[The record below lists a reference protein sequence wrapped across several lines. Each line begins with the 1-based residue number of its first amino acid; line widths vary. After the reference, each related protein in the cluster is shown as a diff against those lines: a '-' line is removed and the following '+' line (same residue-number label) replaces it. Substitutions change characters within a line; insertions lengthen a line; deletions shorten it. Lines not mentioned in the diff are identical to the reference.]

1 MKPMADTTRTTRFR
15 FWLWLIRAVGVIV
28 PRRLR
33 ADWRREWEAELR
45 HRETLLAEWDLL
57 DWRAKLDLL
66 RRSASAFWD
75 AVWLQPK
82 RLEDAMFQ
90 DIRFG
95 LRILLKNPGF
105 TLVAVFTLA
114 LGICAVTTQFSVV
127 DAALLRGLPFPEP
140 DRLARV
146 TMRDPSWAPEREFS
160 LSAADVLE
168 IAPKQQS
175 FEGLAQY
182 FFAGSFIVTIH
193 DTPQRL
199 SGSHVTSNFFSLLGV
214 KPALGRDF
222 TESDNQPGVERVT
235 IISDALWKS
244 EFGGDPNILGR
255 KIRRLNGQPATVI
268 GVMPPGFQ
276 FPRDQLWIPI
286 FNEYSSFQQRPGGG
300 AHLLGRLKPGVT
312 INQATSELEVHLR
325 SLAREYPQ
333 TNGRYT
339 EARIAPLL
347 FGFVARPTRQ
357 LLIAMFGAV
366 IAVLLIACANVMNM
380 QFARATMR
388 SREMA
393 TRAALG
399 ASRSRLMRQ
408 MLVESL
414 VLVALG
420 GAAGALLAHWAIG
433 LFAGV
438 MGTLPTGALP
448 SWMLFKIDGRVLGFT
463 LAATAL
469 SVILSGL
476 LPALAASR
484 AQPMEALKESSRGH
498 TSRFVRRFTG
508 GLVVGQI
515 ALTCALL
522 ISSLLLIKS
531 ITRQFDLNFGFDLDG
546 VLAGRMNFEAEYR
559 DDDERRAAYRRILT
573 HLRSS
578 PQFTHA
584 ALTTRRNMMTSETF
598 RGEIEGRIYA
608 RPEDRLES
616 WLEFVSDGYF
626 ATLGLRPIAGREFEP
641 DDRGE
646 RQFVVLVNESFA
658 RKHFGN
664 ETPLGRRIR
673 AREGDTWRTIIGIVP
688 DTMMQGPLEQRR
700 DGSAIFVP
708 TEALPMAYLTLVARG
723 HEPAERLTNALRRE
737 LAKVEPN
744 LAIYGLET
752 PKNHLKTALAQSRT
766 VASLFAIFGAVSI
779 VLSAVGLYGVMS
791 FSVNR
796 RTQEFGIRLA
806 LGAKRQDI
814 MRMVMAQG
822 ALQLALGVALGIGLA
837 LALVQLGGAAVAGF
851 LYKVSPH
858 DPLVYVGVVA
868 LLVLATV
875 TACFFP
881 ARRATK
887 VDPMMALRS
896 E

>member
-1 MKPMADTTRTTRFR
+1 MVGSTQTTRFR
-15 FWLWLIRAVGVIV
+15 FWLWLIRLIGVIV

-33 ADWRREWEAELR
+33 ANWRLEWEAELR
-45 HRETLLAEWDLL
+45 HREEMLAEWDRLG
-57 DWRAKLDLL
+57 WRNKIDLL
-66 RRSASAFWD
+66 RRSTSAFWD
-75 AVWLQPK
+75 ALWLQPK
-82 RLEDAMFQ
+82 RLEDEMFQ
-90 DIRFG
+90 DLRYG
-95 LRILLKNPGF
+95 LRLLLKSPNF
-105 TLVAVFTLA
+105 TLIAVFTLA
-114 LGICAVTTQFSVV
+114 LGICGVTTQFSVV

-140 DRLARV
+140 DRLVRV

-168 IAPKQQS
+168 IAPKLQS

-235 IISDALWKS
+235 IISDALWQS
-244 EFGGDPNILGR
+244 EFGGDLNILGR
-255 KIRRLNGQPATVI
+255 KISRLNGQPATVI

-286 FNEYSSFQQRPGGG
+286 FNEYGSFQKRPGGG
-300 AHLLGRLKPGVT
+300 ANLLGRLKPGVSV
-312 INQATSELEVHLR
+312 NQATSELEVYLQA
-325 SLAREYPQ
+325 LAKEYPQ

-339 EARIAPLL
+339 EARITPLL
-347 FGFVARPTRQ
+347 FGFVGRPTRQ

-380 QFARATMR
+380 QFARATAR
-388 SREMA
+388 SRELA

-399 ASRSRLMRQ
+399 ASRGRLMRQ

-420 GAAGALLAHWAIG
+420 GAAGALLAQWAIG

-463 LAATAL
+463 VTATAL
-469 SVILSGL
+469 SVIFSGL
-476 LPALAASR
+476 LPALAAAR

-498 TSRFVRRFTG
+498 TSRLVRRFTS

-559 DDDERRAAYRRILT
+559 DDDERRAAFRRILT

-584 ALTTRRNMMTSETF
+584 AFTTRRNMMTSETF
-598 RGEIEGRIYA
+598 HGEIEGRTYA

-616 WLEFVSDGYF
+616 WMEFVSDGYF
-626 ATLGLRPIAGREFEP
+626 AALGLRPVAGREFEP
-641 DDRGE
+641 DDRGA

-658 RKHFGN
+658 RKHFRN
-664 ETPLGRRIR
+664 ESPLGHRVR
-673 AREGDTWRTIIGIVP
+673 AREGDTWRTIIGVVP
-688 DTMMQGPLEQRR
+688 DTMMQGPLEQQR

-708 TEALPMAYLTLVARG
+708 TEALPMGYLTLVARG
-723 HEPAERLTNALRRE
+723 REPAERLTNALRRE

-744 LAIYGLET
+744 LAIYSLET
-752 PKNHLKTALAQSRT
+752 PKKHLKAALAQGRT

-779 VLSAVGLYGVMS
+779 ALAAVGLYGVMS
-791 FSVNR
+791 FAVSR
-796 RTQEFGIRLA
+796 RTQEFGVRLA
-806 LGAKRQDI
+806 LGAKRRDI
-814 MRMVMAQG
+814 MKMVMAEG
-822 ALQLALGVALGIGLA
+822 GRQLALGVSLGIGLA
-837 LALVQLGGAAVAGF
+837 LSLVQLGGAAVTGF
-851 LYKVSPH
+851 LYKVNPH

-868 LLVLATV
+868 LLALATSM
-875 TACFFP
+875 ACFFP

-887 VDPMMALRS
+887 VDPMVALRRG
-896 E
+896 

>member
-1 MKPMADTTRTTRFR
+1 MKPH
-15 FWLWLIRAVGVIV
+15 LWLIRFIGLIV

-33 ADWRREWEAELR
+33 ASWQKEWDAELR
-45 HRETLLAEWDLL
+45 HRESLLAEWDRL
-57 DWRAKLDLL
+57 DWRNKLDLL
-66 RRSASAFWD
+66 RRSVSAFWD
-75 AVWLQPK
+75 ALWLQPK
-82 RLEDAMFQ
+82 RLEDEVFQ
-90 DIRFG
+90 DLRYG
-95 LRILLKNPGF
+95 LRLLLKKPGF

-114 LGICAVTTQFSVV
+114 LGICGVTTQFSVV

-140 DRLARV
+140 DRLVRV
-146 TMRDPSWAPEREFS
+146 TMRDPNWAPEREYS

-168 IAPKQQS
+168 IGPKLQS
-175 FEGLAQY
+175 FDGLAQY
-182 FFAGSFIVTIH
+182 FFGGSFIVTIH

-235 IISDALWKS
+235 IISDSLWQK
-244 EFGGDPNILGR
+244 EFGADPNILGR

-286 FNEYSSFQQRPGGG
+286 FNEYGSFQKRPGGG
-300 AHLLGRLKPGVT
+300 ANLLGRLKTGVT
-312 INQATSELEVHLR
+312 ISQATSELEVYLR
-325 SLAREYPQ
+325 ALAKEYPQ
-333 TNGRYT
+333 TNGRFT
-339 EARIAPLL
+339 EGRVTPLL
-347 FGFVARPTRQ
+347 FGFVGRPTRQ
-357 LLIAMFGAV
+357 LMIAMFGAV

-380 QFARATMR
+380 QFARATVR
-388 SREMA
+388 SRELA

-420 GAAGALLAHWAIG
+420 GTAGVLLAHWAIG
-433 LFAGV
+433 LFTGV
-438 MGTLPTGALP
+438 MGSLPTGALP
-448 SWMLFKIDGRVLGFT
+448 PWMLFKIDGRALGFT
-463 LAATAL
+463 VAVTAL

-476 LPALAASR
+476 LPALAAAR

-498 TSRFVRRFTG
+498 TSRFIRRFTS

-531 ITRQFDLNFGFDLDG
+531 ITRQFDLNFGFDLDAA
-546 VLAGRMNFEAEYR
+546 LAGRMNFEAEYR

-584 ALTTRRNMMTSETF
+584 AFTSRRNMMTNETF
-598 RGEIEGRIYA
+598 HGQIEGRTYA

-616 WLEFVSDGYF
+616 WMEFVSDGYF
-626 ATLGLRPIAGREFEP
+626 DTLGLRPIAGREFEP
-641 DDRGE
+641 DDRGD
-646 RQFVVLVNESFA
+646 RRFVVLVNESFA
-658 RKHFGN
+658 RRHFSDEN
-664 ETPLGRRIR
+664 PLGHRIR
-673 AREGDTWRTIIGIVP
+673 AREGDTWRTIIGVVP
-688 DTMMQGPLEQRR
+688 DTMMQGPLDQQR
-700 DGSAIFVP
+700 DGAAIFVP
-708 TEALPMAYLTLVARG
+708 TEDLPLGYLTLVARG
-723 HEPAERLTNALRRE
+723 REPAERLSNALRRE
-737 LAKVEPN
+737 LARVEPN
-744 LAIYGLET
+744 LAIYSLDT
-752 PKNHLKTALAQSRT
+752 PKNHLKTALAQGRT
-766 VASLFAIFGAVSI
+766 IASLFAIFGAVSI
-779 VLSAVGLYGVMS
+779 ALAAVGLYGVMS
-791 FSVNR
+791 FAVSR

-806 LGAKRQDI
+806 LGARKGDI
-814 MRMVMAQG
+814 MKMVMAQG
-822 ALQLALGVALGIGLA
+822 ASQLALGAALGVGLA
-837 LALVQLGGAAVAGF
+837 LALVQIGGGAIAGF
-851 LYKVSPH
+851 LYKVSPR
-858 DPLVYVGVVA
+858 DPLVYVGVIA
-868 LLVLATV
+868 LLAVATSM
-875 TACFFP
+875 ACFFP

-887 VDPMMALRS
+887 VDPMAALRN

>member
-1 MKPMADTTRTTRFR
+1 MADSSPTTRFR
-15 FWLWLIRAVGVIV
+15 FWLWLIRAIGVIV

-33 ADWRREWEAELR
+33 ADWRREWEAELWR
-45 HRETLLAEWDLL
+45 REELLAEWDRL
-57 DWRAKLDLL
+57 DWRARLDLL

-75 AVWLQPK
+75 ALWLQPK
-82 RLEDAMFQ
+82 RMEDEMFQ
-90 DIRFG
+90 DLRYG
-95 LRILLKNPGF
+95 LRLLGKNPGF
-105 TLVAVFTLA
+105 TMVAVFTLA
-114 LGICAVTTQFSVV
+114 LGISGVTTQFSVI
-127 DAALLRGLPFPEP
+127 DAAMLRGLPFPEP
-140 DRLARV
+140 DRLMRV
-146 TMRDPSWAPEREFS
+146 TMRDPSWAPERDFS

-168 IAPKQQS
+168 IAPKLQS

-214 KPALGRDF
+214 KPAMGRDF

-235 IISDALWKS
+235 IISDALWRS

-255 KIRRLNGQPATVI
+255 KIRRLNGQPATVV

-286 FNEYSSFQQRPGGG
+286 FNEYPGLRERPGGG
-300 AHLLGRLKPGVT
+300 AHLLGRLKRGVT
-312 INQATSELEVHLR
+312 INQATNELEVYLR
-325 SLAREYPQ
+325 ALAKEYPQ
-333 TNGRYT
+333 TNRRYT
-339 EARIAPLL
+339 EARIEPLL
-347 FGFVARPTRQ
+347 FGFVGRPTRQ
-357 LLIAMFGAV
+357 LLITMLGAV

-380 QFARATMR
+380 QFAQATVR
-388 SREMA
+388 SRELA
-393 TRAALG
+393 IRAALG
-399 ASRSRLMRQ
+399 ASSSRLARQ

-414 VLVALG
+414 VLAALG
-420 GAAGALLAHWAIG
+420 GAAGALLARWAVG

-438 MGTLPTGALP
+438 MGTLPTQALP
-448 SWMLFKIDGRVLGFT
+448 SWMLFKIDGRALGFT
-463 LAATAL
+463 VAATAL
-469 SVILSGL
+469 SVVLSGL
-476 LPALAASR
+476 LPALAAAR
-484 AQPMEALKESSRGH
+484 AKPMDALKESSRGH
-498 TSRFVRRFTG
+498 TSRFIRRFTG
-508 GLVVGQI
+508 GLVVCQI

-531 ITRQFDLNFGFDLDG
+531 ITKQFDLNFGFDLDG
-546 VLAGRMNFEAEYR
+546 VLAGRVNFEAEYR
-559 DDDERRAAYRRILT
+559 DDDERRAAFRRVLT
-573 HLRSS
+573 HLRSGA
-578 PQFTHA
+578 QFTHA
-584 ALTTRRNMMTSETF
+584 AFTTRRNMMTNETF
-598 RGEIEGRIYA
+598 HGEIEGRTYA

-641 DDRGE
+641 DDRGD

-664 ETPLGRRIR
+664 ESPLGHRVR
-673 AREGDTWRTIIGIVP
+673 AREGDTWRTIIGVVP
-688 DTMMQGPLEQRR
+688 DTMMQGPLEQQR

-708 TEALPMAYLTLVARG
+708 TEALPVAYLTLVARG
-723 HEPAERLTNALRRE
+723 REPAERLTNALRRE

-766 VASLFAIFGAVSI
+766 VVSLFAIFGAVS
-779 VLSAVGLYGVMS
+779 VALAAVGLYGVMS
-791 FSVNR
+791 FAVSR

-806 LGAKRQDI
+806 LGAKKRDI

-822 ALQLALGVALGIGLA
+822 ARQLALGAALGIGLA

-851 LYKVSPH
+851 LYKVSPR
-858 DPLVYVGVVA
+858 DPLVYIGVVA
-868 LLVLATV
+868 LLALATSM
-875 TACFFP
+875 ACFFP

-887 VDPMMALRS
+887 VDPMIALRH